1 MFDIRSVIA
10 MIIGNS
16 SSGKSEIFFEYINQT
31 KWMKIF
37 ILVEVFCHAPL
48 NTSTRKEQLKN
59 EINI

>member
-1 MFDIRSVIA
+1 

-16 SSGKSEIFFEYINQT
+16 SSGKSENFFEYINQT